1 MNNFADDTFDD
12 PADAPE
18 IREEAPQTGSAAV
31 EENFV
36 DEDSFF
42 RRKAVRIP
50 LRVCLGLFII
60 GTAISLYW
68 ARIPATFDVT
78 EVARTKAVDYGHRE
92 LNEALPNGYRTVAT
106 ILFLAEQLLEKPGGY
121 QSNGISPMT
130 RLPDNMRNWEYGAVV
145 QLRVMVQGL
154 RFELSRAG
162 QQSSEHVELR
172 EAETRF
178 NFNHDKIVLPS
189 TEKQYK
195 EGIRFLRQYLDGM
208 DAATTEGKY
217 FSSRQDQ
224 VIRWLD
230 RQKIMLGDYAA
241 RLQNN
246 VGAVTFDTGVL
257 TSELP
262 PDILDAEVQSQK
274 KGPSNEVTPF
284 FQRDDV
290 FYQVRGGVYVMYHTM
305 LAMRKDCEKLLND
318 SQSMGIMNRIIN
330 ELEAAC
336 KPMGSPMV
344 LNGSEF
350 GMIQNHSLVLG
361 AHVAKAH
368 LAVQE
373 LQKQIAGGGGGN

>member
-1 MNNFADDTFDD
+1 MNNFADDTFYHQE
-12 PADAPE
+12 DAPE
-18 IREEAPQTGSAAV
+18 IREDAPQAEKTIQ
-31 EENFV
+31 NDDFV
-36 DEDSFF
+36 NEDSFF
-42 RRKAVRIP
+42 RRKAIRIP
-50 LRVCLGLFII
+50 VRVCLGLFII

-68 ARIPATFDVT
+68 ARIPQTFDVT
-78 EVARTKAVDYGHRE
+78 EMARTKAVEYGHRE
-92 LNEALPNGYRTVAT
+92 LNEPLPNGYRTVAT
-106 ILFLAEQLLEKPGGY
+106 IMYMAEQLLEKPGGY

-130 RLPDNMRNWEYGAVV
+130 RMPDNMRNWEYGSVV

-154 RFELSRAG
+154 RFELSRSG
-162 QQSSEHVELR
+162 QQSAEHVELR

-178 NFNHDKIVLPS
+178 NFNHDKIILPS

-195 EGIRFLRQYLDGM
+195 EGIKFLKQYLDGM

-230 RQKIMLGDYAA
+230 RQKIMLGDYAS

-246 VGAVTFDTGVL
+246 VGAVSFDTGVL

-262 PDILDAEVQSQK
+262 PDILDAQVESQK
-274 KGPSNEVTPF
+274 KVASNEVTSF
-284 FQRDDV
+284 FERDDV

-305 LAMRKDCEKLLND
+305 LAMRKDCEKVLND

-330 ELEAAC
+330 ELEAAS

-344 LNGSEF
+344 LNGSEY
-350 GMIQNHSLVLG
+350 GVIQNHSLVLG

-373 LQKQIAGGGGGN
+373 LQRQIAGGGGGN